1 MILASK
7 IRRMLG
13 KKTKVSPKLL
23 GYGMVSLAAQHFESL
38 EKADVLPEAIDREAL
53 LAELLRAYFCFAS
66 LWLGS
71 HIQDNTALNRYG
83 ASMLEELRL
92 YPDELGDLVRGAFSD
107 VVALDDALAWYVRDA
122 PSDMDRAAIQENRQL
137 LGLSEDNH
145 LHFFAG
151 KVHIRT
157 MRIANVDKRT
167 MTMEFM
173 QAWITT
179 ATLLTETVK
188 SFFSE
193 IVPVFGE

>member
-1 MILASK
+1 MIFANK

-23 GYGMVSLAAQHFESL
+23 GYGMVSLATQHFESL
-38 EKADVLPEAIDREAL
+38 EKADVLPEGIDREAL
-53 LAELLRAYFCFAS
+53 LFELLRAYFCFAS

-71 HIQDNTALNRYG
+71 HIPDNTSLNRYG
-83 ASMLEELRL
+83 ASMLKELRL
-92 YPDELGDLVRGAFSD
+92 YPDKLGVLVRGAFSD
-107 VVALDDALAWYVRDA
+107 VVALDDAIAWYVRDA
-122 PSDMDRAAIQENRQL
+122 PSEIDRAAIQENRQF

-167 MTMEFM
+167 MTMEYM

-193 IVPVFGE
+193 IVPILTE

>member
-1 MILASK
+1 MTLASK

-38 EKADVLPEAIDREAL
+38 EKADVLPEAVDREAL
-53 LAELLRAYFCFAS
+53 LFELLRAYFCFAS

-107 VVALDDALAWYVRDA
+107 VVALDDAIAWYVRDA

-157 MRIANVDKRT
+157 MRIANVAKRM

-193 IVPVFGE
+193 IVPVFVE